1 MIRSLVILFL
11 ILLSSSS
18 YAQNDLLKQLQKND
32 TVSLNK
38 PIIYTFKSTR
48 LINSQTVETV
58 AKGFVDIRVTHRFG
72 AIGTSANGTSSY
84 HNLWGF
90 DVSSDIRI
98 AAEFGVTKNLTLG
111 FGRSKYKENLE
122 GLGKY
127 KLLTQSRNNKI
138 PVSITLFS
146 NATFSTKEDPR
157 LTYDEPSK
165 AQETKRRFSF
175 FSQALI
181 ARKFSSYISLQLN
194 GGIVHHN
201 FVEFDDVNTVPFVGF
216 GGRIKVSK
224 TMSLVGDYT
233 FNIEK
238 SRYPG
243 NSNHRYN
250 VLGAGFEFDTGGHV
264 FSLIFT
270 NALAV
275 VETEYIAYTQDTW
288 TNGGF
293 RFSFN
298 ISRNFDI
305 SKKN

>member
-1 MIRSLVILFL
+1 MIRSLIILFL
-11 ILLSSSS
+11 ILFSNVSN
-18 YAQNDLLKQLQKND
+18 AQDDLLKQLQNKD
-32 TVSLNK
+32 SLSLNK
-38 PIIYTFKSTR
+38 PIVYTFKSTR
-48 LINSQTVETV
+48 LINSQTVESV
-58 AKGFVDIRVTHRFG
+58 AKGFLDIRITHRFG
-72 AIGTSANGTSSY
+72 AIGTGANTTSSY

-111 FGRSKYKENLE
+111 FARSKYKENWE

-127 KLLTQSRNNKI
+127 RLITQTRNNKT
-138 PVSITLFS
+138 PVSVTLFS

-157 LTYDEPSK
+157 LTFDNPSST
-165 AQETKRRFSF
+165 QETKRRFSF
-175 FSQALI
+175 SSQALI

-201 FVEFDDVNTVPFVGF
+201 FVELDDVNTIPFVGF
-216 GGRIKVSK
+216 GGRLKITK
-224 TMSLVGDYT
+224 TMSVVADYT

-238 SRYPG
+238 SRYIG
-243 NSNHRYN
+243 NSNQRYN

-270 NALAV
+270 NAPAV
-275 VETEYIAYTQDTW
+275 VETEYITNTQDTW
-288 TNGGF
+288 TKGGF